1 MQITAEVSKIS
12 KIAQC
17 DVTFISVAFAKK
29 NVSSLKWNGLTVFFE
44 NEAPLLCVAMQE
56 CARGFAARI

>member
-17 DVTFISVAFAKK
+17 DLTFISIAFAKK
-29 NVSSLKWNGLTVFFE
+29 NVSSLKRNGLAVFFE
-44 NEAPLLCVAMQE
+44 NEAALLCVTMQD
-56 CARGFAARI
+56 CARGSAARI